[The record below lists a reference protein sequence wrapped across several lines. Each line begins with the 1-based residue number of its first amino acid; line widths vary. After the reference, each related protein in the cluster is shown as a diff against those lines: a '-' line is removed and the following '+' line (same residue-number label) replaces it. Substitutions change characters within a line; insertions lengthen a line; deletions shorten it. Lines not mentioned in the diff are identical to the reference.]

1 MIILEM
7 QKSVSIIVP
16 IYRGQKYIEGLVRQI
31 EEGVMEIPGYYVELL
46 FVNDDPDIR
55 IDVEPESDIMDI
67 QVINT
72 ERTRGV
78 HGARVRGLSYC
89 KGEFVLFLDQDDT
102 IHKSFLAKQLALI
115 GGADAIVCNVLHDG
129 HMYYDVDCPLEHVF
143 TKECMLFEQC
153 MILSPGQVLIRKTSI
168 SDIWKENIMRVAGAD
183 DWLLWIC
190 MLCEGKVFKAN
201 NEVLFEHKL
210 HYNNASTDS
219 IKMAESENEV
229 VGIVGRCGLLKGQ
242 ELEKLANAAR
252 NVQRKRLKD
261 NEKCK
266 RLFRVLSDWMTVRE
280 HGQSICDYLKARK
293 LYRIA
298 IYGYGHLGRHLLAEL
313 QNSGMEVSYIIDRN
327 ARYINTDIM
336 LKTPDDDMEKVD
348 AFIIAVLKGENTI
361 VVEQKILD
369 KVETKILWLT
379 DMISEM
385 VSLM

>member
-16 IYRGQKYIEGLVRQI
+16 IYHGQKYIEGLVRQI
-31 EEGVMEIPGYYVELL
+31 EEGAIEIPGYHVELL
-46 FVNDDPDIR
+46 FVNDDPDMQ
-55 IDVEPESDIMDI
+55 IDVEPESDLIEI

-72 ERTRGV
+72 DRNRGV

-115 GGADAIVCNVLHDG
+115 GKADAIVCNVLHDG
-129 HMYYDVDCPLEHVF
+129 HAYYDVDCPLEHVF

-168 SDIWKENIMRVAGAD
+168 PDVWKENIMQAAGAD

-190 MLCEGKVFKAN
+190 MLCEGKIFEAN

-229 VGIVGRCGLLKGQ
+229 VEIIGKCGLLKGQ
-242 ELEKLANAAR
+242 ELEKLADAAR
-252 NVQRKRLKD
+252 RVQRKRLKD

-266 RLFRVLSDWMTVRE
+266 RMFRVLSDWMTARE
-280 HGQSICDYLKARK
+280 HDRYICDYLKARK
-293 LYRIA
+293 LYRVA
-298 IYGYGHLGRHLLAEL
+298 IYGYGHMGRHLLAEL
-313 QNSGMEVSYIIDRN
+313 QNSGMEVCYIIDRN
-327 ARYINTDIM
+327 ARYIDTDIM
-336 LKTPDDDMEKVD
+336 LKTPDDDMEEVD
-348 AFIIAVLKGENTI
+348 AFIIAILKGENTSM
-361 VVEQKILD
+361 VEQKIRQ
-369 KVETKILWLT
+369 KVNAEIFWLT
-379 DMISEM
+379 DMISKM